1 VYDLISDTLCIT
13 TPVLDKCVKSIMDGM
28 FTNKNYRKQRK
39 KCILRSLQTPR
50 LLISTIHVKLKCS
63 IGVAQYR
70 NNVDIKIKLIRYDP
84 NGVPNFFSWTVPPVY
99 FRFCMTYTY
108 LTFIDSKALFTS
120 QTYILSNDPVNL
132 ELF

>member
-1 VYDLISDTLCIT
+1 MTLFL

-50 LLISTIHVKLKCS
+50 LLISTIHVKLKSS

-84 NGVPNFFSWTVPPVY
+84 NGVPNFFS
-99 FRFCMTYTY
+99 
-108 LTFIDSKALFTS
+108 
-120 QTYILSNDPVNL
+120 
-132 ELF
+132 